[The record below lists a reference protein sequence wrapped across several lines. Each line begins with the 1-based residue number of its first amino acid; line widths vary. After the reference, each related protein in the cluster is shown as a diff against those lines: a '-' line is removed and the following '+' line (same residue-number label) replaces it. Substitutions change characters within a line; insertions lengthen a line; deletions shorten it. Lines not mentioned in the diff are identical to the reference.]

1 MSLYGKM
8 LERAAQGKPIRIGMI
23 GAGKFGAMFLAQARR
38 LPGMHV
44 VAIADLVPDNAK
56 TSLDRVG
63 WQPEQYA
70 AHSFDEAMRTGA
82 TFITDNWEAVVAY
95 PGIEVI
101 VECTGNPVAA
111 VEHCLA
117 AYKHAKHVANVT
129 VEADA
134 FCGMLLSRRAAEA
147 GVIYSLAYGD
157 QPAMVCGLVDWART
171 CGFPVVAAGRGH
183 KWLPNYFEST
193 PETIWDYWG
202 VTAEQAR
209 IGGLNPKMFN
219 SFLDGSKP
227 AIESTAIANATG
239 LESPEDGLSFP
250 PASIDELAD
259 ILRPKSDGGLLEK
272 KGVVEVV
279 SSLRLDGTPIE
290 PNIRQGVWV
299 CIEGDTE
306 YIRRC
311 FHEYQVKTD
320 SSGRYVVIYRTCH
333 LIGLE
338 VGLSVASVCLR
349 GEATGYSVCFNADV
363 AATAKRDLKPGEML
377 DGEGGYTVYGKLSPA
392 SKSLASGNLPLGL
405 ASRIKVVRPVAKGQS
420 LTWDD
425 VLCDEHSSA
434 YTLRRTMEGLVKEG
448 TS

>member
-239 LESPEDGLSFP
+239 LESP
-250 PASIDELAD
+250 
-259 ILRPKSDGGLLEK
+259 
-272 KGVVEVV
+272 
-279 SSLRLDGTPIE
+279 
-290 PNIRQGVWV
+290 
-299 CIEGDTE
+299 
-306 YIRRC
+306 
-311 FHEYQVKTD
+311 
-320 SSGRYVVIYRTCH
+320 
-333 LIGLE
+333 
-338 VGLSVASVCLR
+338 
-349 GEATGYSVCFNADV
+349 
-363 AATAKRDLKPGEML
+363 
-377 DGEGGYTVYGKLSPA
+377 
-392 SKSLASGNLPLGL
+392 
-405 ASRIKVVRPVAKGQS
+405 
-420 LTWDD
+420 
-425 VLCDEHSSA
+425 
-434 YTLRRTMEGLVKEG
+434 
-448 TS
+448 